1 MSTVVIYLSK
11 TGYTKRYAEWIA
23 EEVDAD
29 LMDANELDIQAVSA
43 YDTIIYGGGIYPTGV
58 NGTKLLKKIY
68 KKNKDKKFVIFGV
81 GLAPPRP
88 EMEKAAQEA
97 DENDPKMYY
106 FRGGF
111 DYDKLDKKD
120 QSIIKTVE
128 KRITKKSDVDVTP
141 FDKELLIA
149 YKKPVDHT
157 DRNSIKDL
165 VAYVKGEDKAD

>member
-23 EEVDAD
+23 EEVGAD
-29 LMDANELDIQAVSA
+29 LMDAEGIDIEAVSA
-43 YDTIIYGGGIYPTGV
+43 YDTIIYGGGIYPRGI

-68 KKNKDKKFVIFGV
+68 KKNKDKKLVIFGV

-88 EMEKAAQEA
+88 EMQKAAEEA

-120 QSIIKTVE
+120 QSIIKAVE
-128 KRITKKSDVDVTP
+128 KRITKKNDVDVTE
-141 FDKELLIA
+141 FDKELLLA
-149 YKKPVDHT
+149 YKKPIDHS
-157 DRNSIKDL
+157 DKESIKEL
-165 VAYVKGEDKAD
+165 VAYVKGEDKTE